1 MTTAYVVPCG
11 AAKLDREAPARDLYT
26 SDHFRR
32 QLRAAELACEEGDV
46 VLVLSALYGLV
57 ELDEVLEPYDLRMDQ
72 QHSTSA
78 YTLALQLRALG
89 ITEVYA
95 LLPSKYYRRL
105 REAGDLVDVLVFDVY
120 EDSRGVGHQ
129 ASIAGHI
136 INNEL
141 SRSAA

>member
-11 AAKLDREAPARDLYT
+11 AAKLDRDAPARDLYT
-26 SDHFRR
+26 SEHFRR

-57 ELDEVLEPYDLRMDQ
+57 ELNEVLEPYDLKMGQ
-72 QHSTSA
+72 PYSVLV
-78 YTLALQLRALG
+78 YTLALQLKALG
-89 ITEVYA
+89 ITAVYA

-105 REAGDLVDVLVFDVY
+105 REAGDLVGVLVFDVY

-129 ASIAGHI
+129 NAIAGHI
-136 INNEL
+136 IGNEL
-141 SRSAA
+141 SRRVA